1 MLEMNAAEHNDS
13 VEQERIMPLFNNL
26 PSWMGQIAGAIECL
40 SLGEAKDILE
50 LLIPNA
56 SVRITNKNSII
67 AVCKDLK
74 YEIEA
79 PDMLHEWS
87 EDHSA
92 DKIVINCFYR
102 KMKTLSKSYHLK
114 SVKSVFGLV
123 SECSFN
129 F

>member
-1 MLEMNAAEHNDS
+1 MNAAELNES
-13 VEQERIMPLFNNL
+13 LEQKDGLTFIINNV
-26 PSWMGQIAGAIECL
+26 PSWMSQIAGAIECL
-40 SLGEAKDILE
+40 SLGEAKDILD
-50 LLIPNA
+50 LLVPNA

-67 AVCKDLK
+67 AVCNDLK

-79 PDMLHEWS
+79 PDMKHEWS
-87 EDHSA
+87 EEHST

-114 SVKSVFGLV
+114 SVKSVFRLV

-129 F
+129 

>member
-1 MLEMNAAEHNDS
+1 MNAAQCNGS
-13 VEQERIMPLFNNL
+13 IEQEEGVRFMINNV
-26 PSWMGQIAGAIECL
+26 PSWMSQIAGAIECL
-40 SLGEAKDILE
+40 SLGEAKDILD

-67 AVCKDLK
+67 AVCRDLK

-79 PDMLHEWS
+79 PDMKHEWS
-87 EDHSA
+87 EEHST

-102 KMKTLSKSYHLK
+102 RMKTLSKSYHLN

-129 F
+129 